1 MEYRQCLNTLRFPC
15 DWTKT
20 QTQTSPKKQ
29 RTAKQTKKIGSPT
42 LSPEEIINARKS
54 KGWSQR
60 ELAALINKSQ
70 SWIRDIE
77 NGRFNVKKEEQ
88 ALLQNILQLEN

>member
-1 MEYRQCLNTLRFPC
+1 MIGQKRKLKL
-15 DWTKT
+15 
-20 QTQTSPKKQ
+20 
-29 RTAKQTKKIGSPT
+29 KQTDSPT
-42 LSPEEIINARKS
+42 LSAEQIINARKN

-77 NGRFNVKKEEQ
+77 SGRFHMKKEEQ